1 MTISAAID
9 QLSKPAAPRDHTRAR
24 LHREAKL
31 GADVVAELRNTSLDS
46 AREQDELVF
55 LNRGAREGELTE
67 TVRDLVACAVRGEKV
82 SAVDYTASG
91 AAYRREPIGAA
102 GTDELA
108 RKDARSGRSPAF

>member
-1 MTISAAID
+1 M
-9 QLSKPAAPRDHTRAR
+9 
-24 LHREAKL
+24 
-31 GADVVAELRNTSLDS
+31 
-46 AREQDELVF
+46 F

-108 RKDARSGRSPAF
+108 RKDARSEEARHFEFQNIALRSQVEELRRPWARARALRKSSTRSR